1 MALSKKPGIDG
12 RSCDTYNHAFM
23 GTFHIKFTVRNP
35 GDPTRALQLEGL
47 VDTGAHFTQVPASLL
62 AQIGVDPFGT
72 RKIQYANGPIASK
85 PVASVEI
92 GIDQEVTPA
101 VVLCGESNDL
111 VLIGAT
117 TLENLNFGVDPIRKI
132 LIPLIAPQV

>member
-1 MALSKKPGIDG
+1 M
-12 RSCDTYNHAFM
+12 
-23 GTFHIKFTVRNP
+23 KFTVRNP
-35 GDPTRALQLEGL
+35 VDPTRVLDLEGL
-47 VDTGAHFTQVPASLL
+47 VDTGAHFTQVPGSLL
-62 AQIGVDPFGT
+62 AQIGVGPFGT
-72 RKIQYANGPIASK
+72 RQIQYANVPISSK